1 MTKSEFEKL
10 AGYEVSNNDYCKIIE
25 PMYMSV
31 DLSKEEFVK
40 VIDKKRFAIK
50 TKQQIAA
57 KMKSLAKHLRDTCD
71 YYTDYNAINELN
83 KHAEEYKEKV
93 YASGFIINSKYTLEH
108 LGDCRGCSYPA
119 SIEFYNSCYHEIDR
133 IELV

>member
-10 AGYEVSNNDYCKIIE
+10 AGYDVSNN
-25 PMYMSV
+25 
-31 DLSKEEFVK
+31 
-40 VIDKKRFAIK
+40 
-50 TKQQIAA
+50 
-57 KMKSLAKHLRDTCD
+57 D

-83 KHAEEYKEKV
+83 KQAEEYKEKV

-133 IELV
+133 IKLV

>member
-1 MTKSEFEKL
+1 MTKQEFENL
-10 AGYEVSNNDYCKIIE
+10 AGYEVSNDDYNKIIE

-31 DLSKEEFVK
+31 DLSKEEFAK

-57 KMKSLAKHLRDTCD
+57 KMKSTAKHLRDTCD

-83 KHAEEYKEKV
+83 KLAEEYKEKV
-93 YASGFIINSKYTLEH
+93 YASGFIINSRYTLEN
-108 LGDCRGCSYPA
+108 LGECRGCSYPA
-119 SIEFYNSCYHEIDR
+119 SIEFYNSFYHEIDR

>member
-10 AGYEVSNNDYCKIIE
+10 AGYEVSNSDYNDIIE
-25 PMYMSV
+25 PMYMATN
-31 DLSKEEFVK
+31 LSKEEFVK

-57 KMKSLAKHLRDTCD
+57 KMKSLAKHLMDTCD

-83 KHAEEYKEKV
+83 KNAEEYKEKV
-93 YASGFIINSKYTLEH
+93 YASGFIINSKYTLEY

-133 IELV
+133 IKLV